1 MNINTKLS
9 NTLKQL
15 RKSKGLTQ
23 EKLAEVSDIDYKY
36 LQKLE
41 GSNPSSPTLFV
52 LEKLSRDLV
61 ITLIEL
67 IAYIEENKK
76 TAIFLLVYVSL
87 LQV

>member
-1 MNINTKLS
+1 MNINTKFS

-41 GSNPSSPTLFV
+41 SSNPSSPTLSV
-52 LEKLSRDLV
+52 LEKLSRGLG
-61 ITLIEL
+61 ITLTEL
-67 IAYIEENKK
+67 ISHIEESKK
-76 TAIFLLVYVSL
+76 QL
-87 LQV
+87 

>member
-1 MNINTKLS
+1 MNINTKFS

-41 GSNPSSPTLFV
+41 SKNPSSPTLSV
-52 LEKLSRDLV
+52 LKKLSHGLG
-61 ITLIEL
+61 ITLTEFIKF
-67 IAYIEENKK
+67 IEEGRK
-76 TAIFLLVYVSL
+76 
-87 LQV
+87 

>member
-41 GSNPSSPTLFV
+41 SSNPSSPTLSV
-52 LEKLSRDLV
+52 LEKLSRGLG
-61 ITLIEL
+61 ITLTEL

-76 TAIFLLVYVSL
+76 TVIFLLVYVSL

>member
-1 MNINTKLS
+1 MNINTKFS

-41 GSNPSSPTLFV
+41 SSNPSSPTLFV
-52 LEKLSRDLV
+52 LEKLSRGLG
-61 ITLIEL
+61 ITLTEFIKF
-67 IAYIEENKK
+67 IEEGRE
-76 TAIFLLVYVSL
+76 
-87 LQV
+87 

>member
-1 MNINTKLS
+1 MNINTKFS

-41 GSNPSSPTLFV
+41 SKNPSSPTLSV
-52 LEKLSRDLV
+52 LEKLSHGLG
-61 ITLIEL
+61 IILTEL
-67 IAYIEENKK
+67 IRFIEEGRK
-76 TAIFLLVYVSL
+76 
-87 LQV
+87 